1 MDLVESTAWTSN
13 GSSAVEIMPSDK
25 LTTILALLKKHFP
38 IKRKV
43 VVRKI
48 KTKFIWG
55 SVTYG
60 HFQITISIDKN
71 SEIKAEIL
79 IHEWA
84 HIRCNGVEHSE
95 CWGKEY
101 ARIYSKIIG
110 VK

>member
-1 MDLVESTAWTSN
+1 MTPV
-13 GSSAVEIMPSDK
+13 K
-25 LTTILALLKKHFP
+25 LNAIITCLRAHFP
-38 IKRKV
+38 IHRKV
-43 VVRKI
+43 VIRRVKL
-48 KTKFIWG
+48 KLIWG
-55 SVTYG
+55 SVVYG
-60 HFQITISIDKN
+60 DNQITISIDKN
-71 SEIKAEIL
+71 SEIKVEIL

>member
-1 MDLVESTAWTSN
+1 MPPDKFTAIIDYLR
-13 GSSAVEIMPSDK
+13 A
-25 LTTILALLKKHFP
+25 HFP
-38 IKRKV
+38 IHRKV
-43 VVRKI
+43 VVRRVKL
-48 KTKFIWG
+48 KLSWG
-55 SVTYG
+55 SVVYG
-60 HFQITISIDKN
+60 DNQITISIYKN

>member
-1 MDLVESTAWTSN
+1 MDR
-13 GSSAVEIMPSDK
+13 
-25 LTTILALLKKHFP
+25 LAIITVRLKECFP
-38 IKRKV
+38 VRRKV
-43 VVRKI
+43 VIRRIAMKL
-48 KTKFIWG
+48 IWG
-55 SVTYG
+55 SVVYG
-60 HFQITISIDKN
+60 ENQITININKD
-71 SEIKAEIL
+71 SEIKVEIL